1 MIRVIDLKT
10 MSEATPPPFSVLCL
24 GNFDGVHIGHR
35 TLAERTVRI
44 KEELSASL
52 AGLGS
57 GAWLFETPPSL
68 SLCPKPIP
76 QLSTLEEKL
85 VRFAEIGLDYA
96 FLADFS
102 ALKDLSPEEF
112 VGKVLKEQCHCVYAI
127 CGFDFRFAKDASGNA
142 DTLMSL
148 MDGRGET
155 VGCVALD
162 GETVSSS
169 AIRALLMDG
178 NAEKATRMLG
188 APFSLSAEVLHG
200 KALGKNLGVPTINQ
214 HFATGAIRPK
224 DGVYI
229 SRTRIGDTLYPSV
242 SNIGTRPTFADGET
256 VNCET
261 HILGYEGD
269 LYGQTI
275 RVEFLKRLREEIRFS
290 SVDELGQQLRADIA
304 EAARYFEHTRRQI

>member
-1 MIRVIDLKT
+1 MRIFETLDEIT
-10 MSEATPPPFSVLCL
+10 NIEAAAVAL

-35 TLAERTVRI
+35 LLARRAVRI
-44 KEELSASL
+44 KEELSAAF

-68 SLCPKPIP
+68 SLCQAPIP
-76 QLSTLEEKL
+76 QLSPLEEKL
-85 VRFAEIGLDYA
+85 ARFAEIGLDYA

-102 ALKDLSPEEF
+102 ALRDLSPKEF

-127 CGFDFRFAKDASGNA
+127 CGLNFHFAKSASGNA
-142 DTLMSL
+142 DMLMSL
-148 MDGRGET
+148 MDGRGEV
-155 VGCVALD
+155 VGLVTLD

-169 AIRALLMDG
+169 AIRALLADG
-178 NAEKATRMLG
+178 NAERAAKLLG
-188 APFSLSAEVLHG
+188 APFSLSAKVLHG

-304 EAARYFEHTRRQI
+304 ETARYFEHTRRQI

>member
-10 MSEATPPPFSVLCL
+10 LSEVTPPPFSALCL

-35 TLAERTVRI
+35 ALAGRTVQI
-44 KEELSASL
+44 KEKLSDSF
-52 AGLGS
+52 AGIGS
-57 GAWLFETPPSL
+57 GAWLFETPPSRTL
-68 SLCPKPIP
+68 SPKPIP

-85 VRFAEIGLDYA
+85 ARFAEIGLDYA

-102 ALKDLSPEEF
+102 ALRYLSPKEF
-112 VGKVLKEQCHCVYAI
+112 VEKVLKEQCHCVYAI
-127 CGFDFRFAKDASGNA
+127 CGFDFRFAKDAAGTA
-142 DTLMSL
+142 DMLMSL

-155 VGCVALD
+155 VGCVTLD

-169 AIRALLMDG
+169 AIRALLADG
-178 NAEKATRMLG
+178 NAERAARMLD
-188 APFSLSAEVLHG
+188 APFALSSEVLHG

-214 HFATGAIRPK
+214 QFAPGAIRPK

-229 SRTRIGDTLYPSV
+229 SQTRVGNTLYPSV

-261 HILGYEGD
+261 HILGYEGN

-275 RVEFLKRLREEIRFS
+275 RVEFLKRLRGEIRFT
-290 SVDELGQQLRADIA
+290 SVEALRQQLRADIA
-304 EAARYFEHTRRQI
+304 EAAHYFEHTRRQI